1 VVVELL
7 LATSPSLEVLDKL
20 EALMLVSL
28 PEPLLLPT
36 LEELLV

>member
-20 EALMLVSL
+20 EELMLVSP
-28 PEPLLLPT
+28 PEPRLLPT